1 VAVPEVVVYADDLGG
16 RAPVALKD
24 SLKEFR
30 LAIDFSHP
38 PEKIVASLAEVL
50 QESVDTRRWV
60 RRTTHGTGEAG
71 A

>member
-1 VAVPEVVVYADDLGG
+1 MAVPDVVVYADDLGG
-16 RAPVALKD
+16 RAPVALRD
-24 SLKEFR
+24 SAEEFR

-38 PEKIVASLAEVL
+38 PEKIVASLAALL

-60 RRTTHGTGEAG
+60 RRRTNRPGEAS